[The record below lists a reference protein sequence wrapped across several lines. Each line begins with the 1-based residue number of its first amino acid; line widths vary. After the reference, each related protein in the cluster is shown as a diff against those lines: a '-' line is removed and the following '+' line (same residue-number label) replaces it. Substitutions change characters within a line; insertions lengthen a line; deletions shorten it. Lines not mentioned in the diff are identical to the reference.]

1 MTDITALLGTRY
13 PIIQG
18 AMAQIS
24 NASLVSAVSE
34 GGGLGVIAGANLNG
48 DQLRREIRLTRERT
62 DKPFAVNLPMLSPY
76 VEECAAV
83 VTEEKPHFVVTA
95 AGNPS
100 RFIPRWKEAGI
111 RIISVVATPKQ
122 AKKMEELGAD
132 LIVAEGHESG
142 GHVGLLTTMALIPQ
156 VVEVVKV
163 PVVAAGG
170 IATGAGMA
178 AALQLG
184 ASGVQL
190 GTLFLA
196 ATENDFHP
204 GYQQAVLAAGPED
217 AIVTGARAN
226 HAVRCLR
233 NTLTGAF
240 AQLDREALDVEAY
253 ERLGAGSLYKAV
265 REGDADNGS
274 VMAGQIAGLVRE
286 AKPAARLIADL
297 VADYNAVIN
306 RLPTL

>member
-1 MTDITALLGTRY
+1 MRDITSLLGTRY

-24 NASLVSAVSE
+24 TSSLVSAVSE
-34 GGGLGVIAGANLNG
+34 GGGLGVIAGSSYDAEF
-48 DQLRREIRLTRERT
+48 LRKEIRRTRELT
-62 DKPFAVNLPMLSPY
+62 DKPFAVNLPMLSPH
-76 VEECAAV
+76 VDEVAAML
-83 VTEEKPHFVVTA
+83 TEERPPFVVTA

-100 RFIPRWKEAGI
+100 RFLPGWKEAGI
-111 RIISVVATPKQ
+111 HIISVVATPKQ
-122 AKKMEELGAD
+122 AKKMEELGAE

-156 VVEVVKV
+156 VVEAVQV

-184 ASGVQL
+184 ACGVQM

-204 GYQQAVLAAGPED
+204 NYQKAVLAAGPED
-217 AIVTGARAN
+217 AVVTGARAN
-226 HAVRCLR
+226 HAVRSLK
-233 NTLTGAF
+233 NELTAAF
-240 AQLDREALDVEAY
+240 SKLDKDALDVEAY
-253 ERLGAGSLYKAV
+253 EHLGLGSLGRAV
-265 REGDADNGS
+265 RDGDVVNGT

-286 AKPAARLIADL
+286 AKPAAQLIADL
-297 VADYNAVIN
+297 VAEYNAVIN
-306 RLPTL
+306 KLPTL